1 MAAPF
6 TIDDF
11 KAKVDGLG
19 SFIRKNRYT
28 VQIVPPSNMH
38 VPVNIEFLVKQVS
51 FPARTMGTTN
61 FRYGGKYGLEIP
73 YEIPPGEAVSIT
85 FLETGKFPARKY
97 WHHWLELIQS
107 TDNYNMNYYDDFKGT
122 VKISAYDETDQEGVN
137 PRHVVK
143 LVDAWPKGISAIEM
157 GWESNELIDFSVDI
171 VYKKWEIE
179 T

>member
-61 FRYGGKYGLEIP
+61 FRYGGK
-73 YEIPPGEAVSIT
+73 
-85 FLETGKFPARKY
+85 FPARKY

-107 TDNYNMNYYDDFKGT
+107 TNNYNMNYYDDFKGT

>member
-51 FPARTMGTTN
+51 FPEPKKIISPFEGGARETL
-61 FRYGGKYGLEIP
+61 KCIQ
-73 YEIPPGEAVSIT
+73 
-85 FLETGKFPARKY
+85 TGKDGVSNGTDGLKT
-97 WHHWLELIQS
+97 LDLIFGIYQS
-107 TDNYNMNYYDDFKGT
+107 AQLKGK
-122 VKISAYDETDQEGVN
+122 KIN
-137 PRHVVK
+137 IK
-143 LVDAWPKGISAIEM
+143 
-157 GWESNELIDFSVDI
+157 
-171 VYKKWEIE
+171 
-179 T
+179 